1 MNLVASAL
9 YVFASMEKKGVYSF
23 KVPLILVKVGNINDL
38 SFFKFFL
45 WNVFHS
51 NDFTIFL

>member
-1 MNLVASAL
+1 MIMNLVASAL

-45 WNVFHS
+45 
-51 NDFTIFL
+51 